1 MSAPITAVP
10 VALERVLG
18 EACPAAAVW
27 VAPIDDAREVAVG
40 RLAMVRSLP
49 VVQRVEDI
57 GRMLVQPDD
66 SRART
71 VPRARA
77 PTG

>member
-1 MSAPITAVP
+1 
-10 VALERVLG
+10 
-18 EACPAAAVW
+18 
-27 VAPIDDAREVAVG
+27 
-40 RLAMVRSLP
+40 MVRSLP

-71 VPRARA
+71 VPPARA